1 MKFKH
6 LGIVPITYR
15 KLGLELW
22 ATSSPAPCAWTT
34 PIAPII
40 SCPTSPP
47 TWELLPPRYIC
58 SQMRSKR
65 RMRISAYGLE
75 QTHISAYGLDE
86 HEFNRWGFCEHKFRV
101 TVLSNMNSANLTNS
115 RREIWAKEKE
125 FPSSREKPPLRITYS
140 APPSPLS
147 TDSRFSQGEGR
158 NAQSGLKDTT
168 SLNPNQSLDIWLL
181 LFSYDR
187 N

>member
-15 KLGLELW
+15 KLALELW

-34 PIAPII
+34 STTPTT
-40 SCPTSPP
+40 SCPTFPP
-47 TWELLPPRYIC
+47 MGNSDRHAPFRPKCAPRGGC
-58 SQMRSKR
+58 ESQLMDWSK
-65 RMRISAYGLE
+65 
-75 QTHISAYGLDE
+75 HI
-86 HEFNRWGFCEHKFRV
+86 FNRWGFCEHEFRF
-101 TVLSNMNSANLTNS
+101 TVLSNTNSANLTNS

-125 FPSSREKPPLRITYS
+125 FPSSMEKPPLRITYS

-168 SLNPNQSLDIWLL
+168 SLNPNQSLEIWLL